1 MQIYSLLLVAIA
13 VLAAAVLASEDP
25 TEKLD
30 GVLDLTPDDF
40 DTFVNGRKHALVEFY
55 APWCGHCKHLTP
67 EYKALGAQVASDP
80 KLKNRVVIAKVDAD
94 AHRDLGEKFG
104 VRGFPT
110 IKWFKRGAPVNSPE
124 DYNGGR
130 SADAFLA
137 HIKSELEKDAGFAR
151 IEVLDTIAKL
161 FVEGGGEKAIVAMKA
176 KVATQI
182 DAAEKEN
189 AELYVKFAEKGLE
202 KGKEYFAAELARL
215 ERMLG
220 SGNVGGAKAD
230 EISRKISVLSAYV
243 PEDAPEEE
251 EE

>member
-1 MQIYSLLLVAIA
+1 MQICSLFLAALA
-13 VLAAAVLASEDP
+13 VLAAAALASEDP
-25 TEKLD
+25 TGKLD

-67 EYKALGAQVASDP
+67 EYKALGEQVASDP
-80 KLKNRVVIAKVDAD
+80 KLKSRVLIAKVDAD
-94 AHRDLGEKFG
+94 AHRELGEKFG

-110 IKWFKRGAPVNSPE
+110 IKWFKRGAPVSSPE

-130 SADAFLA
+130 TADAFLA

-151 IEVLDTIAKL
+151 VEVLDPLAKL
-161 FVEGGGEKAIVAMKA
+161 FVEEGGEKAIAALKEKA
-176 KVATQI
+176 NSLVEAV
-182 DAAEKEN
+182 EKEN
-189 AELYVKFAEKGLE
+189 ADLYVKFAQKGLE

-230 EISRKISVLSAYV
+230 EISRKVSVLSAYV
-243 PEDAPEEE
+243 PEGVPEEE
-251 EE
+251 